1 MNVLVQYVLY
11 IIIPIIG
18 GGKANR
24 ILQDPIISR
33 VITLI
38 RPQVEAL
45 SNEFDSD
52 HLEITTPS
60 MYCINI

>member
-1 MNVLVQYVLY
+1 MYVLVKYVLY
-11 IIIPIIG
+11 IG

-45 SNEFDSD
+45 SNEFDGD